1 MCNLHHSKRNRTAD
15 KVVTDPLMPTTEIC
29 VVFVDIDR
37 NIGSMIVFSLALLLL
52 LGEGLGDDLYKSP
65 ATRDSSSL
73 LQRMET
79 LESLVQRQ
87 GAQLALQ
94 GDMLHQQQALLHV
107 QSQKISSQQSLLL
120 RQETQL
126 RKQNSKLSQQGKL
139 LTQCRSRLFAL
150 DLASR
155 KQDEQLA
162 QLLGRP
168 SGADNLMQKHPNTS
182 DGAGSSKDMSVS
194 RNVSSVTD
202 ILKPWA
208 AVPPT
213 STHDVSARAD
223 DAGPLETVVGQL
235 SQRVTEMDAD
245 MQAWKTQTDSDIQT
259 LRTTTAADI
268 QTLQTSNLQQDH
280 DIQDAAT
287 STFVHWG
294 SSQCSN
300 ASQLVYSG
308 VVGGSWYDHS
318 GAATNYLCL
327 TMSPVFSSH
336 PSPSLSAY
344 LYGGEYQTEDSHD
357 QKDPLCAVCRSTY
370 STTIMIPGTNVCTA
384 GWQLQYSGFLMAG
397 VYDHTAGS
405 EYICVDSRLENGAR
419 GDQNENGKLLYFTL
433 TRCGSLPCSP
443 YANDKLVT
451 CAVCSK

>member
-1 MCNLHHSKRNRTAD
+1 
-15 KVVTDPLMPTTEIC
+15 
-29 VVFVDIDR
+29 
-37 NIGSMIVFSLALLLL
+37 MIVFSLVLLLL
-52 LGEGLGDDLYKSP
+52 LGDGLGDQYKSP
-65 ATRDSSSL
+65 ETRDSISL

-87 GAQLALQ
+87 GAELALQ
-94 GDMLHQQQALLHV
+94 GNQLRRQKSVLRV
-107 QSQKISSQQSLLL
+107 QSRKISNQQSLLL
-120 RQETQL
+120 RQHMKLSRQQTQL
-126 RKQNSKLSQQGKL
+126 SWQELKLSQQEKL
-139 LTQCRSRLFAL
+139 LTQYKSKLFAYG
-150 DLASR
+150 LASR
-155 KQDEQLA
+155 KQDELLSR
-162 QLLGRP
+162 LLGRLYSP
-168 SGADNLMQKHPNTS
+168 DNLMQKYPDTS

-208 AVPPT
+208 AVART

-235 SQRVTEMDAD
+235 SQRVTEMDANI
-245 MQAWKTQTDSDIQT
+245 QAWKTQTDTDIQT

-294 SSQCSN
+294 SSQCAN

-308 VVGGSWYDHS
+308 VVGGSWYGHS
-318 GAATNYLCL
+318 GATTNYLCL

-336 PSPSLSAY
+336 PNTSPSAY
-344 LYGGEYQTEDSHD
+344 LYGGEYQTEDSHH

-397 VYDHTAGS
+397 AYDHTAGS
-405 EYICVDSRLENGAR
+405 EYICVDSRLENGVR
-419 GDQNENGKLLYFTL
+419 GDQSEDGKLLYFTL

-451 CAVCSK
+451 CSVCSK